1 MISLKRFYTSA
12 FALLFL
18 LLCGASSASA
28 QSNPTVRLPR
38 PSQKASAMQTIG
50 VTDITITYSRPG
62 VKGRKIWGDPPAG
75 AAAGTA
81 TLDDARARPAD
92 AVIVPYGRVWRTGAN
107 EATLFEVTDAVLV
120 NGQPLAAGRYSLH
133 TIPGRDEWTIIFNK
147 DDGQWGSFQY
157 DEKKDVLRVKAKPE
171 TAAESQEWLTF
182 GIEPEGETAARVN
195 IRWERLRVP
204 FTVEVKDVKSL
215 AVEKARA
222 ALASA
227 KPDNWQMPLQAANYM
242 LVNKLDLAEAMR
254 WAEQSIKAQENFNN
268 LNLKARI
275 LAAEGK
281 TAEAIAAGE
290 KALEVGRAAKAPA
303 QALANFEKTLN
314 EWKTKK

>member
-1 MISLKRFYTSA
+1 MNLKKHPFA
-12 FALLFL
+12 FAAAAAL
-18 LLCGASSASA
+18 LLAFAAASASA
-28 QSNPTVRLPR
+28 QSPLRLPR
-38 PSQKASAMQTIG
+38 PSQKSSVMQTIG
-50 VTDITITYSRPG
+50 VTDLTITYSRPG

-75 AAAGTA
+75 APAGTA
-81 TLDDARARPAD
+81 TLDDGRARPAD
-92 AVIVPYGRVWRTGAN
+92 AVVVPYGHVWRTGAN

-147 DDGQWGSFQY
+147 DDGQWGSFTY
-157 DEKKDVLRVKAKPE
+157 DEKKDALRVKAKPE
-171 TAAESQEWLTF
+171 ASASNQEWLAF
-182 GIEPEGETAARVN
+182 SIDPEGENAARVN
-195 IRWERLRVP
+195 IRWEKLTVP
-204 FTVEVKDVKSL
+204 FTVEVKDVKAL

-222 ALASA
+222 SLASA
-227 KPDNWQMPLQAANYM
+227 KPDNWQMPLQAANY
-242 LVNKLDLAEAMR
+242 LLQNKLDLAEAMR
-254 WAEQSIKAQENFNN
+254 WTEQSIKAQENFNN

-281 TAEAIAAGE
+281 TAEAVAAGE
-290 KALEVGRAAKAPA
+290 KALQVGKAANANP